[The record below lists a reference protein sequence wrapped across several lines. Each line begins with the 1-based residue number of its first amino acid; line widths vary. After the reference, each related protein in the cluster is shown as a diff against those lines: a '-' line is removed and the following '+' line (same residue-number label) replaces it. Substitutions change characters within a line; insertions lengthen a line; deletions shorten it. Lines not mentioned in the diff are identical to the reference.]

1 MFKIND
7 TVVYGTDG
15 VCKIIDIEEKE
26 FMGGKKKYFVL
37 KPINNKNSTYFA
49 PMDNQKVLAKM
60 RKPLSKEEV
69 DRLIDSMP
77 SQNAN
82 WIDND
87 NERKEKYR
95 SIISEGNRTELIK
108 VIKAIFFEKKAR
120 AKNKKRLTASDERF
134 LKDAEQILHGE
145 FKYVL
150 NLNEEELINYISD
163 RIEKNAEE

>member
-1 MFKIND
+1 MNFFILRG
-7 TVVYGTDG
+7 YHF
-15 VCKIIDIEEKE
+15 I
-26 FMGGKKKYFVL
+26 
-37 KPINNKNSTYFA
+37 
-49 PMDNQKVLAKM
+49 
-60 RKPLSKEEV
+60 
-69 DRLIDSMP
+69 
-77 SQNAN
+77 
-82 WIDND
+82 
-87 NERKEKYR
+87 ERKEKYR